1 MRTIKSDR
9 VNYLSVRL
17 DHIPGIQPM
26 TKAFVNKKVA
36 ADKSIGIKSD
46 RKVFLAEVPK
56 CTGTTKVRMQNI
68 ISYVYYIV
76 AFFFLKLKF
85 YSIHFV

>member
-56 CTGTTKVRMQNI
+56 DSVCTGTTKVRMQNI
-68 ISYVYYIV
+68 ISCIT
-76 AFFFLKLKF
+76 
-85 YSIHFV
+85 